1 MTKAIEQMRVMKRFP
16 SDASL
21 ASTSS
26 THSTSGWSNS
36 GSTRMGGAGV
46 VGAGLMHGA
55 GSSGSSVGNHRLS
68 MPGLSHSSGVEFMET
83 Q

>member
-1 MTKAIEQMRVMKRFP
+1 MKSVIKAIEQMRVMKRFP

-36 GSTRMGGAGV
+36 GSTRLVGSGLPGHGTAGPT
-46 VGAGLMHGA
+46 
-55 GSSGSSVGNHRLS
+55 STVGNHRLS
-68 MPGLSHSSGVEFMET
+68 MPALSHSSGVEFMET